1 MNPYSQVVIIDEL
14 SISDDDL
21 RRMKAGQTTETEE
34 TLTWLADNTAMTLAA
49 LSSTSL
55 LDRDTH
61 AAVSETALDEMI
73 ARTRFEA
80 VTLENIMRS
89 SKNIAS
95 ATSLD
100 SVNQAQSSSISK
112 IQSSISPGSSSTVP
126 GATDWGDYS
135 SSRSPVT
142 RAVAGLLLVISDG
155 GLRVREL
162 RRLWDVEIVEEGAG

>member
-1 MNPYSQVVIIDEL
+1 MNEL
-14 SISDDDL
+14 SISYDD
-21 RRMKAGQTTETEE
+21 
-34 TLTWLADNTAMTLAA
+34 TAMTPAA
-49 LSSTSL
+49 LSFSSL
-55 LDRDTH
+55 LDRVTCD
-61 AAVSETALDEMI
+61 AVSETELDEMI
-73 ARTRFEA
+73 ARTGFKA
-80 VTLENIMRS
+80 VTLKHIIRS
-89 SKNIAS
+89 SYKIAA

-100 SVNQAQSSSISK
+100 SVNQAQSSGVN
-112 IQSSISPGSSSTVP
+112 IQQSISPGSSSTVP